1 MTKTDYPIYAEDDTK
16 FCMRYQGENGDSV
29 IECPKG
35 KRLTMSNFLKQVY
48 NPSIANKNRGKF
60 KKAR

>member
-1 MTKTDYPIYAEDDTK
+1 MDYIP
-16 FCMRYQGENGDSV
+16 V
-29 IECPKG
+29 IEGPKG
-35 KRLTMSNFLKQVY
+35 KRLAISNFLKQVY